1 MNMRKL
7 LNCLFFAFPFL
18 LFAQVG
24 IGRENP
30 RGALDINGANDKNQ
44 YGLVLPTT
52 SNPSLIKNPQTPTNS
67 AVVPGTIIYDS
78 TASCIR
84 LYKQSR
90 SDTDP
95 TPGWS
100 DCISVCE
107 D

>member
-24 IGRENP
+24 IGNENP
-30 RGALDINGANDKNQ
+30 RGALDINNADGKNN

-52 SNPSLIKNPQTPTNS
+52 SNPTLITNPQIPANS
-67 AVVPGTIIYDS
+67 PVVPGTIIYDS

-84 LYKQSR
+84 LYKSKQ
-90 SDTDP
+90 TAANP

-100 DCISVCE
+100 DCIK
-107 D
+107 